1 MRASG
6 LAGAKLPTSV
16 HAEMVRQE
24 LEAAIQVCP
33 RLRPLLPDHVLA
45 DPASATP
52 SDAARIAAAAPSLLP
67 EPERNNG
74 LSMQWG
80 WARHGIRAVAMLAI
94 ALEDPKVRNPCSY
107 FGWMATRSPDGAP
120 DLRLNLAR
128 ILRAKGDIPP
138 IVATPAPEAEPS
150 DDVGKMPSRAPVEQ
164 VNEPLPLMFAPGVD
178 DPRWKAIDVE
188 LRRLIREGAYGSWFG
203 RVGFHGLTD
212 GVLHLSTP
220 TGLAADRIRHDYI
233 PAIIAAADAC
243 GVFVDRVV
251 MTVRKR

>member
-1 MRASG
+1 
-6 LAGAKLPTSV
+6 
-16 HAEMVRQE
+16 MVRQE
-24 LEAAIQVCP
+24 LQAAIQVCP

-45 DPASATP
+45 NPASATP
-52 SDAARIAAAAPSLLP
+52 ADAARIAAAVPSLLP

-128 ILRAKGDIPP
+128 ILREKGDIPP
-138 IVATPAPEAEPS
+138 IETTPPPRAEPVV
-150 DDVGKMPSRAPVEQ
+150 DMGAPPSPPAAEDAGD
-164 VNEPLPLMFAPGVD
+164 PLPLMFAPGVE
-178 DPRWKAIDVE
+178 DPRWQAIDGE

-203 RVGFHGLTD
+203 RIGFHGLTD
-212 GVLHLSTP
+212 GVLYLSTP
-220 TGLAADRIRHDYI
+220 NRTSADRIKRDYI
-233 PAIIAAADAC
+233 PAILVAAEAA
-243 GVFVDRVV
+243 GVFVDRVM

>member
-1 MRASG
+1 
-6 LAGAKLPTSV
+6 LAGVKPAASV
-16 HAEMVRQE
+16 YAEMVRQE
-24 LEAAIQVCP
+24 LQAAVQVCP

-45 DPASATP
+45 NPASATP
-52 SDAARIAAAAPSLLP
+52 ADAARIAAAAPSLLP

-128 ILRAKGDIPP
+128 ILREKGVIPP
-138 IVATPAPEAEPS
+138 LEDAPAPKAEPPGE
-150 DDVGKMPSRAPVEQ
+150 VLAPPSPALTEDAA
-164 VNEPLPLMFAPGVD
+164 EPLPLMFAPGVE
-178 DPRWKAIDVE
+178 DPRWQAIDVE

-203 RVGFHGLTD
+203 RIGFHGLTD
-212 GVLHLSTP
+212 GVLNLSTP
-220 TGLAADRIRHDYI
+220 NSTSADRIKRDYI
-233 PAIIAAADAC
+233 PAILMAAETA
-243 GVFVDRVV
+243 GVFVDRVL

>member
-1 MRASG
+1 M
-6 LAGAKLPTSV
+6 AGAKPAASV

-24 LEAAIQVCP
+24 LQAAVQVCP

-45 DPASATP
+45 NPASATP
-52 SDAARIAAAAPSLLP
+52 ADAARIAAAAPSLLP

-128 ILRAKGDIPP
+128 ILREKGVIPP
-138 IVATPAPEAEPS
+138 IEAGPAPEAAA
-150 DDVGKMPSRAPVEQ
+150 APHPRPPPPPIAEAVD
-164 VNEPLPLMFAPGVD
+164 EPLPLMFAPGVE
-178 DPRWKAIDVE
+178 DPRWQAIDGE
-188 LRRLIREGAYGSWFG
+188 LRRLVREGAYGSWFG
-203 RVGFHGLTD
+203 RIGFHGLTD

-220 TGLAADRIRHDYI
+220 NGVAADRIKRDYI
-233 PAIIAAADAC
+233 PAILMAAEAAE
-243 GVFVDRVV
+243 VFVDRVV
-251 MTVRKR
+251 ITVRKR

>member
-1 MRASG
+1 
-6 LAGAKLPTSV
+6 
-16 HAEMVRQE
+16 MVRQE
-24 LEAAIQVCP
+24 LQAAMQVCP

-45 DPASATP
+45 NPANATP
-52 SDAARIAAAAPSLLP
+52 ADTARIATAAPSLLP

-94 ALEDPKVRNPCSY
+94 ALEDPKVRNPCNY

-128 ILRAKGDIPP
+128 ILREKGDIPP
-138 IVATPAPEAEPS
+138 IETAPAPELEPS
-150 DDVGKMPSRAPVEQ
+150 ENIGATRSAALTKAVD
-164 VNEPLPLMFAPGVD
+164 EPLPLMFAPGVD
-178 DPRWKAIDVE
+178 DPRWQAIDVE

-220 TGLAADRIRHDYI
+220 TGLAADRIRHDYL
-233 PAIIAAADAC
+233 PAIIAAAETA

>member
-1 MRASG
+1 
-6 LAGAKLPTSV
+6 LAGAKLATSV
-16 HAEMVRQE
+16 HAELVRQE
-24 LEAAIQVCP
+24 LQAAMQVCP

-45 DPASATP
+45 NPASATP
-52 SDAARIAAAAPSLLP
+52 ADAARIAAAAPSLLP

-128 ILRAKGDIPP
+128 ILREKGVIPP
-138 IVATPAPEAEPS
+138 IEAAPGPEAEPPT
-150 DDVGKMPSRAPVEQ
+150 DVGAPASPESADEGG
-164 VNEPLPLMFAPGVD
+164 EPLPLMFAPGVE
-178 DPRWKAIDVE
+178 DPRWQAIDGE
-188 LRRLIREGAYGSWFG
+188 LRRLVREGAYGSWFG
-203 RVGFHGLTD
+203 RIGFHGLTD
-212 GVLHLSTP
+212 GVLNLSTP
-220 TGLAADRIRHDYI
+220 NSTSADRIRRDYV
-233 PAIIAAADAC
+233 PAILAAAEAA
-243 GVFVDRVV
+243 GVFVDRVM

>member
-1 MRASG
+1 
-6 LAGAKLPTSV
+6 
-16 HAEMVRQE
+16 MVRQE
-24 LEAAIQVCP
+24 LQAAVQVCP

-52 SDAARIAAAAPSLLP
+52 ADAARIAAAAPSLLP

-128 ILRAKGDIPP
+128 ILREKGEIPP
-138 IVATPAPEAEPS
+138 IEAAHAPEAEPIA
-150 DDVGKMPSRAPVEQ
+150 DVETVRSPASVEPVG
-164 VNEPLPLMFAPGVD
+164 EPLTLMFAPGID
-178 DPRWKAIDVE
+178 DLRWKAIDIE

-212 GVLHLSTP
+212 GMLHLSTP
-220 TGLAADRIRHDYI
+220 TSIAADRIKQDYI
-233 PAIIAAADAC
+233 PAIIAAAEAA

>member
-1 MRASG
+1 
-6 LAGAKLPTSV
+6 V
-16 HAEMVRQE
+16 
-24 LEAAIQVCP
+24 QVCP

-45 DPASATP
+45 NPASATP
-52 SDAARIAAAAPSLLP
+52 ADAARIAAAAPSLLP

-128 ILRAKGDIPP
+128 ILREKGEIPP
-138 IVATPAPEAEPS
+138 IEAAPAPEPAP
-150 DDVGKMPSRAPVEQ
+150 DVVTGSPAPLPAAD
-164 VNEPLPLMFAPGVD
+164 EPLPLMFAPGLD
-178 DPRWKAIDVE
+178 DPRWQAIDVE

-233 PAIIAAADAC
+233 PAIIAAAETA